1 MCFRVDS
8 VLFGRRCCCCCCCQM
23 GRQLGFIR
31 RNFLGRKE
39 RKTGDERAAR
49 KARTC
54 VHCGIAEFLRP
65 RVFSWDTSISLSL
78 STLHSLSST
87 RKEHVSLSFSLYSS
101 TFLSFSL
108 HSDDIHLFSSFLS
121 ERKIKIKHFLLFSLT
136 RFWAVCC
143 CCFFFFYIHVI
154 RKVDLYAERKSSV
167 SPSSF
172 LSVCNNGQHTRLV
185 CVCVSSL
192 GQQQEDLVIIL
203 DSRSA
208 ANGQWQTEVEK
219 GGTRFY
225 QRRVSSSVFLLFT
238 IIQTNGMNN
247 YSCCCYDC
255 ETLKKSIISCRDAI
269 VGNLLVEALHTA
281 RKRLSRGV
289 PLTWVPHMYYTADDG
304 FTSSGDV

>member
-143 CCFFFFYIHVI
+143 CFFFFFYIHVI

-185 CVCVSSL
+185 CVCRRWASSRRTSSL
-192 GQQQEDLVIIL
+192 FLIRDRQPT
-203 DSRSA
+203 DSDKLKLKRGGRDSTREEFLRLFSFSSQLFKRTEWITIA
-208 ANGQWQTEVEK
+208 AAA
-219 GGTRFY
+219 
-225 QRRVSSSVFLLFT
+225 T
-238 IIQTNGMNN
+238 IVKL
-247 YSCCCYDC
+247 S
-255 ETLKKSIISCRDAI
+255 KSR
-269 VGNLLVEALHTA
+269 
-281 RKRLSRGV
+281 
-289 PLTWVPHMYYTADDG
+289 
-304 FTSSGDV
+304 